1 MASTLGDPTHLR
13 RSRRLAGVAPEDEP
27 LSSLTLR
34 LAAARRAREHA
45 RERIVRRSRMAI
57 AVPSLGATLV
67 YVVLALVIHSRGADS
82 HVHAVPVPASQLR
95 PTAPHPLVVTTRRVV
110 GTVMSAVAG
119 NDAGLSD
126 VRHYAGGMYGVSA
139 TVKLDFAERRADVEL
154 WGVPIA
160 GRVAGYGWLSAT
172 GDAQESGAVV
182 LDDALQAKLDR
193 RMVRVVNA
201 ALDRQA
207 DSVTVR
213 VVVPILG
220 EQELVLARTA
230 APKA

>member
-1 MASTLGDPTHLR
+1 M
-13 RSRRLAGVAPEDEP
+13 
-27 LSSLTLR
+27 
-34 LAAARRAREHA
+34 
-45 RERIVRRSRMAI
+45 
-57 AVPSLGATLV
+57 
-67 YVVLALVIHSRGADS
+67 
-82 HVHAVPVPASQLR
+82 HAVPVPASQLR

-220 EQELVLARTA
+220 EQSSCSRDRRAKGVSR
-230 APKA
+230 APDKEKRRGEQKGMGRGRRSGRRRVHACV